1 MARDV
6 LALSAVLETLA
17 LANWEGPFDPATQQ
31 RAQVAL
37 EAGKVVC
44 APALPFAI
52 EPAEQI
58 LLTPEISAQSRKNI
72 SLNPA
77 TGKVSK
83 VHLDDAATASLKHM
97 MLRYAECSRS
107 LVTKLFPTYAPF
119 LERART
125 SFRPSEIAG
134 RQYSMRKDDRRLHVD
149 AFPST
154 PTRGKRILRVFANI
168 APDGAARHWRVGD
181 AFATVA
187 AQYLPR
193 LSLPPPGT
201 SWLLQHMGV
210 TKQRRSAYDHLML
223 RLHDSLKRDGDF
235 QRTAPYADIMFQP
248 NSVWICFTDQVLH
261 SALSGH
267 CALEQTFYVPVSA
280 LAQPETSPLRV
291 LERIS
296 GKRLAAAM
304 NA

>member
-6 LALSAVLETLA
+6 LTLSSVLETMA
-17 LANWEGPFDPATQQ
+17 LANWEGPFDAEMQH
-31 RAQVAL
+31 RAQAAL

-44 APALPFAI
+44 APTLGFVV
-52 EPAEQI
+52 EPAERN
-58 LLTPEISAQSRKNI
+58 LLTPEISAQTRKNI
-72 SLNPA
+72 SFNPA

-83 VHLDDAATASLKHM
+83 VHLDEAAIASLKHM
-97 MLRYAECSRS
+97 MMRYAECSRS
-107 LVTKLFPTYAPF
+107 LLTMLFPAYAPF

-134 RQYSMRKDDRRLHVD
+134 RHYSKRKDDRRLHVD

-168 APDGAARHWRVGD
+168 APDGAARHWRVGE

-187 AQYLPR
+187 AQYMPH

-201 SWLLQHMGV
+201 SWLLQQVGV
-210 TKQRRSAYDHLML
+210 TKQRRAAYDHLML

-235 QRTAPYADIMFQP
+235 QRTAPYADIMFP
-248 NSVWICFTDQVLH
+248 SNSVWICFTDQVLH

-267 CALEQTFYVPVSA
+267 CALEQTFYVPVNA

-296 GKRLAAAM
+296 GKQLAAEL